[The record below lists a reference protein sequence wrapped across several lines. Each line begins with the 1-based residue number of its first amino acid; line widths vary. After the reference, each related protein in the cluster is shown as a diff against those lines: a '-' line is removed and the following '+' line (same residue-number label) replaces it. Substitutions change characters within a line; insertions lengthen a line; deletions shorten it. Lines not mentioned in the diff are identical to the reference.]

1 MKYRVPGLAD
11 APAGREPVPAARY
24 TLVVAKVP
32 EVKRNKDDTA
42 DYLNWEFNVEGIENG
57 KVWHITS
64 LQPQALFG
72 LKGLLAALE
81 KGNGVTLLDGDDFDN
96 TACVGLK
103 VEGNVVVDAEYNNN
117 KITQFFAV
125 S

>member
-1 MKYRVPGLAD
+1 MKHSVPGLAD
-11 APAGREPVPAARY
+11 APAGNEPIEAGRY
-24 TLVVAKVP
+24 TLIVAKVP
-32 EVKRNKDDTA
+32 EVKRNKADTA
-42 DYLNWEFNVEGIENG
+42 DYLNWAFNVEGKEG
-57 KVWHITS
+57 AMVFAITS

-81 KGNGVTLLDGDDFDN
+81 KGNGVTLLDGDDFDD

-103 VEGNVVVDAEYNNN
+103 VDGNVIVDAEYDNN
-117 KITQFFAV
+117 KITKFYAV

>member
-1 MKYRVPGLAD
+1 MKFSVPGLAD
-11 APAGREPVPAARY
+11 APSGRECIPAARY

-32 EVKRNKDDTA
+32 ETKRNKADTA
-42 DYLNWEFNVEGIENG
+42 DYLLWSFNVEGVEGAMVFTN
-57 KVWHITS
+57 TS
-64 LQPQALFG
+64 LQEQALFG

-81 KGNGVTLLDGDDFDN
+81 KGNGVTLLQGDDFDD

-103 VEGNVVVDAEYNNN
+103 VDGNVIIDEEYDNN
-117 KITQFFAV
+117 KVTKFYAV